1 MDQRTRPGEADHA
14 VALEVIG
21 QRKRLPVLPAVVN
34 DPSFEL
40 KAGTPKTRA
49 DCPTTRPCPY
59 VRCSWNLWMR
69 AGQDRPGR
77 RHVGGNLPAST
88 IQFTTPH
95 NCGAD
100 VADAVEAGAEIDVS
114 QLASMLGVSDRQV
127 RRDTESALA
136 KLPARLQMALDSD
149 EERATAVALLKELMR
164 A

>member
-1 MDQRTRPGEADHA
+1 MKPKQADHVVSVQMGGA
-14 VALEVIG
+14 K
-21 QRKRLPVLPAVVN
+21 KRLPMLPAVVN

-59 VRCSWNLWMR
+59 VRCSWNLWMQ

-100 VADAVEAGAEIDVS
+100 IADAVEAGAEIDVS

>member
-1 MDQRTRPGEADHA
+1 MKPKGLQADHVLSVQA
-14 VALEVIG
+14 GGVK
-21 QRKRLPVLPAVVN
+21 KRLPMLPTVIN

-49 DCPTTRPCPY
+49 DCPTTRPCPF
-59 VRCSWNLWMR
+59 VRCYWNLWMR
-69 AGQDRPGR
+69 SSQDQPGR
-77 RHVGGNLPAST
+77 RHVGGDLPAST
-88 IQFTTPH
+88 IRFTTAH

-100 VADAVEAGAEIDVS
+100 IADAVEAGAEIDVS
-114 QLASMLGVSDRQV
+114 QLAGMLGVSDRQV
-127 RRDTESALA
+127 RRYTESALA